1 MTKLQRLTEAL
12 LANRAAA
19 PSRHNIIPC
28 FVCGHTFVF
37 KGPRRALNGNFCSLR
52 CQDWYDAGNA
62 PITYRW
68 RDDMQKTADGFKIS
82 CAHCRKDFE
91 SKGLRCCSGECER
104 SYREREA
111 NLAVMPR
118 WVSRQTPSVAAC
130 AVVPLLQLGAMAAEY
145 RNLSAFALTNAENGS
160 QGPRPDFVRA
170 NLQKAPVVWG
180 YFGRPLMTSGA
191 QTKGHT

>member
-12 LANRAAA
+12 LADRAAA
-19 PSRHNIIPC
+19 PSRHNIMPC

-52 CQDWYDAGNA
+52 CQDWYDAGNG

-68 RDDMQKTADGFKIS
+68 RDDMQKTAEGFKIS
-82 CAHCRKDFE
+82 CAYCRKHFE

-111 NLAVMPR
+111 NLAVMAEVGIEANPKR
-118 WVSRQTPSVAAC
+118 RCECCGAVIATWRNGRRVSKSVRFCSDKCRKRVARPAA
-130 AVVPLLQLGAMAAEY
+130 
-145 RNLSAFALTNAENGS
+145 
-160 QGPRPDFVRA
+160 
-170 NLQKAPVVWG
+170 
-180 YFGRPLMTSGA
+180 
-191 QTKGHT
+191 